1 MRGGYGSKVSE
12 VAYTTLRHD
21 VVRVAL
27 AESSTLQEVHNVGFA
42 GTLLVQAVF
51 VLLEA
56 DGSTKDNLV
65 STSREPIIAIVEY
78 DFN

>member
-56 DGSTKDNLV
+56 DGATENYFV
-65 STSREPIIAIVEY
+65 SAGRETVV
-78 DFN
+78 